1 MSAQD
6 KKSADGFAVGYG
18 KPPAEHRFK
27 SGQSGNTKGRPRKSA
42 TFAGA
47 FAAMLASTAP
57 TTINGKRCR
66 KTVVELAVMRA
77 MKDILTGSPRALER
91 WISLMERYTPMPAD
105 RSDVKEVDLSGLS
118 EEQISAIASIKIL

>member
-1 MSAQD
+1 
-6 KKSADGFAVGYG
+6 
-18 KPPAEHRFK
+18 
-27 SGQSGNTKGRPRKSA
+27 
-42 TFAGA
+42 
-47 FAAMLASTAP
+47 MLASTAP